1 MRNSYNGKNKT
12 GSMEI
17 ATDSSFLGR
26 GGSYNIQNRWVYNR
40 MVNAEQNTVIACK
53 STMC

>member
-1 MRNSYNGKNKT
+1 
-12 GSMEI
+12 MEI
-17 ATDSSFLGR
+17 ATDSSFLGW
-26 GGSYNIQNRWVYNR
+26 GGGVYNIQNRWVYNR